1 MREERGMREKAAKAI
16 YREIKSAIL
25 EVLDVPEDMVSLD
38 TSFSTDLN
46 ADSIDVVEILMRL
59 EDKFGLEIPEET
71 ARNIRTVRDMVEYIE
86 QRLRE
91 K

>member
-1 MREERGMREKAAKAI
+1 MREKAAKAI

-71 ARNIRTVRDMVEYIE
+71 ARNIRTVRDMVGYIE

>member
-1 MREERGMREKAAKAI
+1 MREKAAKAI

>member
-71 ARNIRTVRDMVEYIE
+71 ARNIRTVRDMVGYIE